1 MTLGTFLNHFKPRF
15 VINYM
20 EIILNSPVVRIQGSN
35 PFAHKRVT
43 DSAFQF
49 VYIELRPGPM
59 LGPEPWK
66 HIGA

>member
-1 MTLGTFLNHFKPRF
+1 
-15 VINYM
+15 M